1 MASKVSGVVTSLAVT
16 GTLGLAGATIAIF
29 SRKSAMSLNV
39 SESFRPIRGVRSL
52 STILN

>member
-1 MASKVSGVVTSLAVT
+1 MVSKVSGAVTSLAVT
-16 GTLGLAGATIAIF
+16 GTLGLAGATTAIF
-29 SRKSAMSLNV
+29 SLKSSMSLSV